1 MSVNGQTVKAQ
12 GPHVVTSSRVINVA
26 AGETFNLPSNA
37 GNIDTVNGGVGSTLN
52 FGGDASARSIYVPA
66 GQTLN
71 VPSNAGNIDTITGG
85 VGSTLNFGGEATA
98 RGGVSI
104 NVANNGKMSVN
115 GQTVK
120 AQGPHV
126 VTSSRVINVAAGE
139 TFNLPSNAGNIDTI
153 NGGVGSTL
161 NFGGDASA
169 RSINVPAGQT
179 LNANAVNIDEMNTE
193 DSELKILF
201 APFGGLLL

>member
-1 MSVNGQTVKAQ
+1 
-12 GPHVVTSSRVINVA
+12 
-26 AGETFNLPSNA
+26 
-37 GNIDTVNGGVGSTLN
+37 
-52 FGGDASARSIYVPA
+52 
-66 GQTLN
+66 
-71 VPSNAGNIDTITGG
+71 
-85 VGSTLNFGGEATA
+85 
-98 RGGVSI
+98 
-104 NVANNGKMSVN
+104 MSVN

-169 RSINVPAGQT
+169 RSMNVGAGQT
-179 LNANAVNIDEMNTE
+179 FNLPTNAGHIDTITGDAGSTLN
-193 DSELKILF
+193 
-201 APFGGLLL
+201 FGG